1 MIEADL
7 VGNLKIVEHA
17 PLKTDHF
24 RDTRFLNP
32 LGRLQIFLYPQFNNL
47 PPLFH
52 QDTRESTLSQPRE
65 PCRLPGFV
73 QPHVPNSG
81 RPKPLAAAFA
91 EPLQGEPWPDPIRGP
106 SWEGDQGAGA
116 D

>member
-1 MIEADL
+1 MKGHSRIGPLLASGARMIEADL

-52 QDTRESTLSQPRE
+52 QDTRESTLT
-65 PCRLPGFV
+65 
-73 QPHVPNSG
+73 
-81 RPKPLAAAFA
+81 
-91 EPLQGEPWPDPIRGP
+91 
-106 SWEGDQGAGA
+106 
-116 D
+116 